1 MGPVY
6 LDYAASTPVD
16 PEVAE
21 KMAGYLINAHSP
33 YSTILLSNSSYRELS
48 I

>member
-21 KMAGYLINAHSP
+21 KMAGYLTQDGIFANPASRSHFFG
-33 YSTILLSNSSYRELS
+33 
-48 I
+48 